1 MNTLANPANRSAIT
15 CDPAAV
21 ALPCQKI
28 SETMDHPSPQT
39 VTRKRTRGG
48 FTLVELLVVIAI
60 IGILIGMLLPAV
72 QQVREAARRTACKN
86 NMRQLGLALHNYES
100 ALSQFPPGYAY
111 QRGDAYQAATGYLV
125 DPGYQDANHLGQ
137 AWGASI
143 LPYIEQGNLHDQV
156 DFRLPCFDS
165 SNLVARE
172 TSLEVFLCPTDSWS
186 QNNFVVRDASTAPT
200 EKYAAASYC
209 ANWGPA
215 YGVTETPGNPSDDV
229 NLDATPDNS
238 AGPFFRNSKTKF
250 RDILDGTSSTLA
262 LGERT
267 NGPILDENRN
277 PIGAPP
283 HPNFENVWFA
293 ATRDVDDPADDHG
306 HMVLFDTEYGPNRA
320 RGEGT
325 GADRGV
331 SAPHAGLAQ
340 FVMMDGSTHTIR
352 ESIDLATYRALSS
365 IRGREVIGEY

>member
-1 MNTLANPANRSAIT
+1 MNTLANPAKISAIT
-15 CDPAAV
+15 CDPAA
-21 ALPCQKI
+21 LPCQKI
-28 SETMDHPSPQT
+28 SQTMNHPSPYK
-39 VTRKRTRGG
+39 VTRRG

-111 QRGDAYQAATGYLV
+111 QQGSAYQAATGYLV
-125 DPGYQDANHLGQ
+125 NPGYQDANHLGQ

-165 SNLVARE
+165 ANLVARE

-250 RDILDGTSSTLA
+250 RDIIDGTSSTLA

-293 ATRDVDDPADDHG
+293 ATRDIDDPADDHG

-352 ESIDLATYRALSS
+352 ESIDLTTYRALSS

>member
-1 MNTLANPANRSAIT
+1 M
-15 CDPAAV
+15 
-21 ALPCQKI
+21 
-28 SETMDHPSPQT
+28 EHPSPHT

-111 QRGDAYQAATGYLV
+111 QRGDAYQASTGYLV

-165 SNLVARE
+165 SNLTARE

-293 ATRDVDDPADDHG
+293 ATRDIDDPADDHG